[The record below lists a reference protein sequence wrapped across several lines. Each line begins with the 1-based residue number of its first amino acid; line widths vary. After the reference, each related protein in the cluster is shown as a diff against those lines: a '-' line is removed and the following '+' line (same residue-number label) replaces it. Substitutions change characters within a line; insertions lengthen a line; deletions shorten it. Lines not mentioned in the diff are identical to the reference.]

1 MEYIAKLELSHG
13 RFASDVLAPAQAA
26 LRDLML
32 QDPHPESPA
41 AAQVLDQLRKCAG
54 TVSDELTLKF
64 FSHAGRAACCRWWH
78 EALCEPR
85 TVMNAERYT
94 VEHETRYA
102 YGAPVSQ
109 SWQPARLTPR
119 MLPWQRLLSH
129 SLQID
134 PPADE
139 RRDELDSFGNMVT
152 HFGLHGA
159 HRMLRV
165 RMECL
170 VEVMARPS
178 VQSASAAALLPIAVA
193 GDRGQDPVK
202 QKAARE
208 LGGGARRDPARAA
221 AGRSGARKHE
231 RADAARAL
239 VRRRAPVREQV
250 LRARPAVVRC
260 GVDLMH
266 RIHADFEF
274 EPGATTV
281 STSVDEVL
289 YQRRG
294 VCQDFAHLM
303 LACLRGLGLPARY
316 VSGYLLTDPPPGMP
330 RLMGADASHA
340 WVRHLRRSTDHRGS
354 TIEPNNQLADQRYI
368 TLTWGADFADVVPL
382 RGVILGGGDQLMD
395 VEVSVIPA

>member
-1 MEYIAKLELSHG
+1 
-13 RFASDVLAPAQAA
+13 
-26 LRDLML
+26 
-32 QDPHPESPA
+32 
-41 AAQVLDQLRKCAG
+41 
-54 TVSDELTLKF
+54 
-64 FSHAGRAACCRWWH
+64 
-78 EALCEPR
+78 
-85 TVMNAERYT
+85 MNVERYT
-94 VEHETRYA
+94 VHHETRYA
-102 YGAPVSQ
+102 YTAPVSQ
-109 SWQPARLTPR
+109 SWQLARLTPR

-178 VQSASAAALLPIAVA
+178 VEPVPAPQTQSQAMGAMTQSQGAAAAPLSWEAVRDA
-193 GDRGQDPVK
+193 IRREPQQDDLVPASMCEPTPLVPLS
-202 QKAARE
+202 E
-208 LGGGARRDPARAA
+208 GARQYASQSFVR
-221 AGRSGARKHE
+221 GRSWLE
-231 RADAARAL
+231 
-239 VRRRAPVREQV
+239 
-250 LRARPAVVRC
+250 AVS
-260 GVDLMH
+260 DLMR
-266 RIHADFEF
+266 RIHAEFEF

-303 LACLRGLGLPARY
+303 LACLRGFGLPARY
-316 VSGYLLTDPPPGMP
+316 VSGYLLTEPPPGMP
-330 RLMGADASHA
+330 RLMGVDASHA
-340 WVRHLRRSTDHRGS
+340 WVAVYSPQHGWVEFDPTND
-354 TIEPNNQLADQRYI
+354 QLADERYI

-382 RGVILGGGDQLMD
+382 RGVILGGGHQQMD